1 MRPHRALLHPNIDM
15 IYGGS
20 CVERSNSNPGQAAPN
35 TRHEM
40 DGETGAEQRAG
51 SWGVAQLRRLKVSAL
66 DGISIIPG
74 PPEAATRAP
83 APVPRVKDAANL
95 CNSCE
100 GLVLFIQAA
109 TMYY

>member
-1 MRPHRALLHPNIDM
+1 MSRGVIVTRARLHQTPD
-15 IYGGS
+15 
-20 CVERSNSNPGQAAPN
+20 
-35 TRHEM
+35 TRWMEKP
-40 DGETGAEQRAG
+40 EQSRAG
-51 SWGVAQLRRLKVSAL
+51 SWGVVQLRRLKVSAL